1 MRNLFKKA
9 VHSKSENEARENSDL
24 PAFSMFQ
31 TSHIPFKTETRSYV
45 LFLNKGRESKGV
57 YLYFLGGYV
66 ENDDITFS
74 DVKIND
80 VPVELEK
87 AQLSDGQWAFR
98 AHCPEIK
105 IPAIDKKLKGSKLVK
120 AQYEKC
126 ITAHFVPH
134 GNQRK
139 TLDITV
145 VLIPEENW
153 SGPGYYYAWHGYS
166 SKTEYIRGHNAH
178 ILERDLPEFFLMN
191 EDDYDL

>member
-105 IPAIDKKLKGSKLVK
+105 IPAIDHPN
-120 AQYEKC
+120 
-126 ITAHFVPH
+126 ITCF
-134 GNQRK
+134 G
-139 TLDITV
+139 
-145 VLIPEENW
+145 
-153 SGPGYYYAWHGYS
+153 
-166 SKTEYIRGHNAH
+166 
-178 ILERDLPEFFLMN
+178 
-191 EDDYDL
+191 